1 MNILAIGAHPD
12 DIELGCGG
20 LIYKAARN
28 GHNVFMYMLTRGG
41 ASGNPEER
49 TRELILTSK
58 FIGANTL
65 WIDDFE
71 DTRLSINSDL
81 IEHIEF
87 FINKSQA
94 DIVLT
99 HAPTDVHHDHK
110 AVAAS
115 TIEAGRNARN
125 ILSYE
130 NPLTKNFNPQI
141 FYDISDVVNEKV
153 ELIKLFRSQRDKI
166 YLKANAIK
174 GLAEYR
180 ALQSRLNAKNSYTE
194 GSFSH
199 EYVEAF
205 EVLKACMDNGFK
217 LWGESMATLTRNY
230 QSAMPHRYDQIIEVV
245 GQAIN
250 QTSNIKQ

>member
-20 LIYKAARN
+20 LIYKAARK

-41 ASGNPEER
+41 ASGSPEER

-71 DTRLSINSDL
+71 DTHLSVNSDL
-81 IEHIEF
+81 IDHIEF
-87 FINKSQA
+87 IINKSRA

-115 TIEAGRNARN
+115 TIEAGRNTKN
-125 ILSYE
+125 ILAYE
-130 NPLTKNFNPQI
+130 NPLTKNFTPQI

-153 ELIKLFRSQRDKI
+153 ELIKLFRSQHDKI
-166 YLKANAIK
+166 YLRANAIK

-180 ALQSRLNAKNSYTE
+180 ALQSRLNGKNNQTE

-205 EVLKACMDNGFK
+205 EVLKACVDDGFK
-217 LWGESMATLTRNY
+217 LWNESMTTLTRNH
-230 QSAMPHRYDQIIEVV
+230 QSAIPRRYDQIIEVV
-245 GQAIN
+245 GQTIT
-250 QTSNIKQ
+250 Q